1 MIPTSQKTVL
11 QIEALDANE
20 LLSRFDKLE
29 NTLQSLIGN
38 QNTTKKGK
46 EAEYLTRNEV
56 ADMLKITLMTLNEWT
71 NKGILKKHKIGN
83 RVLFKKNEVEE
94 AIIEIKK

>member
-1 MIPTSQKTVL
+1 MIPTNQKTVL
-11 QIEALDANE
+11 QIETLDANE

-29 NTLQSLIGN
+29 NTLQSLIGS

-83 RVLFKKNEVEE
+83 RVLFKKNEIEE